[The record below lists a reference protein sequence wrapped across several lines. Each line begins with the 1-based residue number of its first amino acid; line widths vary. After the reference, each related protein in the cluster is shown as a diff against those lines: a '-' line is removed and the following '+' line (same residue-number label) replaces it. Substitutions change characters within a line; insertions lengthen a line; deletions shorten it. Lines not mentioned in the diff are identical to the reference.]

1 MRFHPDTD
9 LVENTIDSS
18 HAFVANVAYHLKRAN
33 GLLDR
38 LSLAIEH
45 DVCIEPDGLSAR
57 RLTADAKEL
66 RALAAK
72 LEQARDLLLHGT
84 HDVQAGCLEPIDP
97 NIPF

>member
-1 MRFHPDTD
+1 MRFRPDID
-9 LVENTIDSS
+9 LVETTIDSS
-18 HAFVANVAYHLKRAN
+18 HAFVANVAYQLKRSN

-38 LSLAIEH
+38 LELAIKH

-57 RLTADAKEL
+57 RLTKTAQEL

-97 NIPF
+97 NVPF